1 MWFIVD
7 YFNDYYVIT
16 NRRIVRHDAVF
27 LIYENQLE
35 APLER
40 IQDITTRGSIFAKIF
55 NYAYLDIRTAGV
67 GSIPFD
73 MIPDP
78 EEVLAKIRELQGQ
91 MKAGS
96 KAEQIENLRNQVI
109 KALKMRLTP
118 SIPSRVLPVTHGGYA
133 AADARSADC
142 QDDYRA
148 LPPCVALVEI
158 GTRKDRNGST
168 AFAPQALART
178 GA

>member
-1 MWFIVD
+1 MDF
-7 YFNDYYVIT
+7 FNDYYVIT

-55 NYAYLDIRTAGV
+55 NYANLDIRTAGI
-67 GSIPFD
+67 GSISFD

-78 EEVLAKIRELQGQ
+78 DEVTIKIKELQGQ

-96 KAEQIENLRNQVI
+96 KAEQIENLRNQII
-109 KALKMRLTP
+109 KTLKMRLTP
-118 SIPSRVLPVTHGGYA
+118 SIPSRVLPVTMVVTPP
-133 AADARSADC
+133 
-142 QDDYRA
+142 
-148 LPPCVALVEI
+148 LPPGQRFAQNDLRAVPQGLALVEFSAQENRD
-158 GTRKDRNGST
+158 G
-168 AFAPQALART
+168 FAAIAPNALARA